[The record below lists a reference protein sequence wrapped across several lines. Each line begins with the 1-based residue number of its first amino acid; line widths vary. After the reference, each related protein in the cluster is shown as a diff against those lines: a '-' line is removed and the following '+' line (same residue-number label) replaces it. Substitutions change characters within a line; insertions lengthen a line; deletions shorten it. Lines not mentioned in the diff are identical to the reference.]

1 MAWLLP
7 YVLIGLGVGFL
18 VANVRAFS
26 DFLRYRR
33 RRKNAVLIWPGPP
46 PPFYGLVLFL
56 GVALGVL
63 IFVKVVFLHRGF
75 LGVFG
80 EVMMFIYFGYA
91 VPLSRRIGRGFYADG
106 VWSEQGFIPYHQ
118 IGGIAWREGEPVT
131 LLLISRFRQLARP
144 LLVPSS
150 YYGAVRRLLHDKIGA
165 HDIMF
170 AGDTL
175 NLGGHDERHDV

>member
-18 VANVRAFS
+18 VANVRAFT
-26 DFLRYRR
+26 DFFRYRR
-33 RRKNAVLIWPGPP
+33 RRKDAVLIWPGPP

-63 IFVKVVFLHRGF
+63 IFVKVV
-75 LGVFG
+75 
-80 EVMMFIYFGYA
+80 MFIYFAYA
-91 VPLSRRIGRGFYADG
+91 VPLSRKIGRGFYADG

-175 NLGGHDERHDV
+175 NLGGHDERQDV

>member
-1 MAWLLP
+1 MLWLLP

-18 VANVRAFS
+18 VANVRAFA
-26 DFLRYRR
+26 DFVRYHK
-33 RRKNAVLIWPGPP
+33 RRKEAVLIWPGPP
-46 PPFYGLVLFL
+46 PPFYGLIVFL

-63 IFVKVVFLHRGF
+63 IIVKVVFLHRGF
-75 LGVFG
+75 WGTFG
-80 EVMMFIYFGYA
+80 EVMMFIYFAYA
-91 VPLSRRIGRGFYADG
+91 VPLTRRIGRGFYADG

-118 IGGIAWREGEPVT
+118 IGGIAGRQGEPIT

-144 LLVPSS
+144 LLVPAK

-175 NLGGHDERHDV
+175 NLGGHDERQDV